1 MHKHQTCT
9 KEPQPKS
16 NLPVIFLQKLISV
29 NPSKDFSRQFGIGRY
44 FFTEFALPNRK
55 KSIFWLLGKL
65 KNTFFSVIILKK
77 VWWYFLLP
85 TCVEI
90 KTILRELLFTVDNC
104 LDNYAG
110 IPCFA
115 TNMQPKTALK
125 HIEHIEQL
133 NKTEKCIYQ
142 IWVLCIIS
150 DSIFPK
156 HVCINFPFRLKRL
169 QKVCMISIWMQ

>member
-1 MHKHQTCT
+1 MHKRASTQI
-9 KEPQPKS
+9 KS
-16 NLPVIFLQKLISV
+16 PGYFLQKLISV
-29 NPSKDFSRQFGIGRY
+29 NPSIDFSRQFGIGRY
-44 FFTEFALPNRK
+44 FLQNLLSPTEKNPSFDC
-55 KSIFWLLGKL
+55 LGNWK
-65 KNTFFSVIILKK
+65 THFSRWAYSQEGLMV
-77 VWWYFLLP
+77 FLLP
-85 TCVEI
+85 KCVEI

-115 TNMQPKTALK
+115 TNMQPKTAF
-125 HIEHIEQL
+125 EHIEQL

-150 DSIFPK
+150 DNIFPK
-156 HVCINFPFRLKRL
+156 HVCINFPFRLNGL